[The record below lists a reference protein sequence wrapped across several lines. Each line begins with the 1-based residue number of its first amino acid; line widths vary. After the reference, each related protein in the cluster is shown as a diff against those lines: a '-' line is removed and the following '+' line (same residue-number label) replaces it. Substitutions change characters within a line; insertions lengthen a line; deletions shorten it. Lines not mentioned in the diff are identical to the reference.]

1 VVFCSR
7 LLRLMES
14 DEKVFL
20 DHFADLEDP
29 RSRQSRHSLMEL
41 LLTAICAVLCGADG
55 WAGVALWGRAK
66 LSWLRQF
73 FPFENGIASHD
84 TFGRVFALLDA
95 AVFER
100 CFIGWMRSVC
110 QAFKGLQVALDGKT
124 IRRSKSSGQKALHM
138 VSAFAHDLGLT
149 LGQVKTGEKSNEIT
163 AIPELLDALLLKGCI
178 VTIDAMGCQRAIAA
192 KIVQQES
199 DYVLM
204 VKNNQP
210 ALAAAI
216 EGFFSEAEKT
226 GYQGV
231 PHTRAEWVEKDHG
244 RIEARR
250 CFVTDDLSCLEDR
263 QDWPGVKTLV
273 MGEAP
278 RRRLE
283 EAIREINGVRSTERR
298 YYISSWLADAERIGT
313 VVRGHWGVE
322 NGLHWSLDV
331 TFGEDQARMREGNSA
346 ENFSILRRIA
356 LNLFRQDKSVK
367 AGIKNRRLLACCDDA
382 YRQRLL
388 GIQAVA

>member
-1 VVFCSR
+1 
-7 LLRLMES
+7 MET
-14 DEKVFL
+14 DEKKAL
-20 DHFADLEDP
+20 LEHFADLEDP
-29 RSRQSRHSLMEL
+29 RTRQSPHGLMEL
-41 LLTAICAVLCGADG
+41 LLTAICAVVSGADG

-66 LSWLRQF
+66 LAWLRQF
-73 FPFENGIASHD
+73 LPFANGVASHD

-95 AVFER
+95 AKFEQ
-100 CFIGWMRSVC
+100 CFIAWMRSVC
-110 QAFKGLQVALDGKT
+110 GAFKGLQVALDGKT
-124 IRRSKSSGQKALHM
+124 VRRSKSSRQKAIHM
-138 VSAFAHDLGLT
+138 VSAFAHGLGLT
-149 LGQVKTGEKSNEIT
+149 LGQVKTAEKSNEIT

-178 VTIDAMGCQRAIAA
+178 VTIDAMGCQKAIAA

-199 DYVLM
+199 DYALM

-210 ALAAAI
+210 GLAAAI
-216 EGFFSEAEKT
+216 EGFFSAAERT

-231 PHTRAEWVEKDHG
+231 PHTRAEWIEKDHG
-244 RIEARR
+244 RIETRH
-250 CFVTDDLSCLEDR
+250 CIVTDDLSCLEDGH
-263 QDWPGVKTLV
+263 DWPGVKTLV
-273 MGEAP
+273 MV
-278 RRRLE
+278 
-283 EAIREINGVRSTERR
+283 EAIREIHGVTSAERR
-298 YYISSWLADAERIGT
+298 YYISSWLADAERMGT

-331 TFGEDQARMREGNSA
+331 AFGEDQARMREGNSA

-388 GIQAVA
+388 GIQAVT